1 MPTQKSAPLSSEA
14 TPWAAAD
21 SPGSGTDSTIARYD
35 VLASILLAARMA
47 GGVCVDVQ
55 NGTRIWLTLP
65 PTKQQDAQA
74 AGPPDATTTQ
84 QRTTKASRPPS
95 YYRRST
101 ERLQDRI
108 AENQAKHQPRPDQQP
123 PRMPPGMPPP
133 PTMPPPP
140 AAAVADA
147 MDADAPPPPPPEE
160 PPPPPPPRPHQQPHQ
175 QPPIAEP
182 RMSQPDVQQQPVDP
196 SPTVIAPKPAPTAEP
211 RMPQPDVQQQPADPS
226 PTVIAPKPAHT
237 GSGVAA
243 TASMDPPPWCRHRLH
258 GAATAATAPLPKRSR
273 SLEDAFN
280 DAADDSKR
288 PENDSTLALRRA
300 PPPPPPQAPP
310 LLPPG
315 LAAEPRPLATAW
327 STVVV
332 RGALRTPPRPVA
344 SRERSQPASPFPP
357 GWQNLGPPRRTSPA
371 ARRLALATEA
381 AARAAQSVARLAT
394 SPIAMAVGVSASSA
408 SATDAF
414 TSLLTALPI
423 LVLFLLT
430 MAIVASLTAPPSRRR
445 SKRDA
450 FIHTIRPDA
459 LELQSP
465 ESLRT
470 TPTTSTTPTL
480 REKQLVAVVHIDLWL
495 KTLDTV
501 NAYRRLPSAAPSLQ
515 PHHGTVRPPHLHAPR
530 PSRAPTRAYRTP
542 SSWRPTSPES
552 LRTTPTTSTTPRL
565 REKQLVAVVHNDLW
579 LTTTSFFAHH
589 LRLTPLAAV
598 IGAALPVALWAKPR
612 KSHLL
617 SGAPLAGLLP
627 VVM

>member
-1 MPTQKSAPLSSEA
+1 MTRLAPVLLHTPPGVLGLLGLLAVPSATREPQGLPSAELVAWCALWTITFRRASTATRALSALAKRHWCSCWAWIPHTHIATMPTQKSAPLSSEA

-21 SPGSGTDSTIARYD
+21 SPGSGTDSTIARDD
-35 VLASILLAARMA
+35 VLASILLTARMA

-55 NGTRIWLTLP
+55 NGTRMFWLTLP

-84 QRTTKASRPPS
+84 QRTMKASRPPS

-123 PRMPPGMPPP
+123 PRMPPGMPP
-133 PTMPPPP
+133 TMPPPP

-147 MDADAPPPPPPEE
+147 MDADEPPLPPPEE
-160 PPPPPPPRPHQQPHQ
+160 PPPPPPRPHQQPHQ
-175 QPPIAEP
+175 Q
-182 RMSQPDVQQQPVDP
+182 S
-196 SPTVIAPKPAPTAEP
+196 PTAEP

-280 DAADDSKR
+280 DASDDSKR

-327 STVVV
+327 SMVVV

-357 GWQNLGPPRRTSPA
+357 GWQNLGLPRRTSPA
-371 ARRLALATEA
+371 AAPHARLALAALLA
-381 AARAAQSVARLAT
+381 ASAQSVSGALITPATAILTSTPVLVYLCIFIAAVAAAIAAAGLLAHAASTRCGATHVTRHCAATLGPAHRRPYFRDNLVLPSPTSLHAT
-394 SPIAMAVGVSASSA
+394 S
-408 SATDAF
+408 
-414 TSLLTALPI
+414 
-423 LVLFLLT
+423 
-430 MAIVASLTAPPSRRR
+430 
-445 SKRDA
+445 
-450 FIHTIRPDA
+450 
-459 LELQSP
+459 
-465 ESLRT
+465 
-470 TPTTSTTPTL
+470 TTSTIKPL
-480 REKQLVAVVHIDLWL
+480 REKQLVAVALSARWL
-495 KTLDTV
+495 RALDSV
-501 NAYRRLPSAAPSLQ
+501 NTFVFPLTPPPGPPTASLAP
-515 PHHGTVRPPHLHAPR
+515 HTTCAPGPLCH
-530 PSRAPTRAYRTP
+530 PSRLTHREI
-542 SSWRPTSPES
+542 SP
-552 LRTTPTTSTTPRL
+552 P
-565 REKQLVAVVHNDLW
+565 
-579 LTTTSFFAHH
+579 
-589 LRLTPLAAV
+589 
-598 IGAALPVALWAKPR
+598 
-612 KSHLL
+612 
-617 SGAPLAGLLP
+617 
-627 VVM
+627 